1 METTTPS
8 EDVLLEVLRATRWEV
23 TGGKGTAPDLTD
35 VRGDCLEEIAAEF
48 FEGEPGTF
56 HKGKALV
63 RFGASRERMF
73 FVSELFTEYDPFART
88 WKTFHISRHGTD
100 VLSIA
105 ACRQDGSA
113 LDGYEQRTFHD
124 LEKRGVAHYTG
135 TSSEAR
141 IQISFQPT
149 PHWRGRVICACKRFR
164 TGSPSMPTGFGF
176 AQTAATWSPT
186 TQAGPP

>member
-1 METTTPS
+1 MARMETTTPS

-100 VLSIA
+100 
-105 ACRQDGSA
+105 A
-113 LDGYEQRTFHD
+113 LY
-124 LEKRGVAHYTG
+124 RGLQTG
-135 TSSEAR
+135 RERS
-141 IQISFQPT
+141 
-149 PHWRGRVICACKRFR
+149 GRVRAAHFSRFGKERRCTLHRDLVRSPDPDIFSANSPLER
-164 TGSPSMPTGFGF
+164 TCYMRL
-176 AQTAATWSPT
+176 
-186 TQAGPP
+186 